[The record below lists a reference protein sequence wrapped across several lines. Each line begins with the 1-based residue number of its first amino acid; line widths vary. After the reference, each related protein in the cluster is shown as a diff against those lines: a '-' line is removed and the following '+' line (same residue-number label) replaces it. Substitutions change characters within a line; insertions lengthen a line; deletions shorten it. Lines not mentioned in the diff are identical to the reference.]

1 MNVFCIKTV
10 NNFKKNKYYE
20 VFVEF
25 YDSYWIYDDFQEEN
39 KFYKNNNMSKYI
51 NDVKFD
57 SYFID
62 IQKLRKKKL
71 KKLNQSEM

>member
-62 IQKLRKKKL
+62 IQKLRKEKL